1 MLLAARRLQ
10 EDKWALSRQQKRVL
24 TEDSC
29 CRRFASRAMIVTNR
43 VSVNEVVSDSE
54 LARQYRTEIEQLR
67 LRLRANADSMDSAAE
82 VGNCCTS
89 PRWLLAS

>member
-1 MLLAARRLQ
+1 
-10 EDKWALSRQQKRVL
+10 
-24 TEDSC
+24 
-29 CRRFASRAMIVTNR
+29 MIVTNR

-82 VGNCCTS
+82 VGIFLHTLKAAVGFLSWYTATS
-89 PRWLLAS
+89 LITSACMVKQSSA